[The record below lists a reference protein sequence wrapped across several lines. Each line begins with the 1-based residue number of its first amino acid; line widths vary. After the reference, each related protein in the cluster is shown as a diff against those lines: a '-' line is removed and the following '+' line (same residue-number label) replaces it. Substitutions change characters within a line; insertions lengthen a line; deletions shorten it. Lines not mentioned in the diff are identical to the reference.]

1 MGSRLDRGWAKRA
14 LLLLGAWVSGWCVA
28 QSGEWRQLS
37 YEITGEGVMITG
49 CDKQAQ
55 EVRIPET
62 IEGLPVRSIGD

>member
-1 MGSRLDRGWAKRA
+1 
-14 LLLLGAWVSGWCVA
+14 VA

-37 YEITGEGVMITG
+37 CEIAGEGVMITG